1 MTLTVVQLLQVY
13 ITLADPLFLGVLT
26 VLIILMI
33 RFYVLIPEKLI
44 FIENPV
50 FSLNSEIMWFELQ
63 RETTTTTSL
72 LRAYVTH

>member
-1 MTLTVVQLLQVY
+1 MALTVVQLLQVY
-13 ITLADPLFLGVLT
+13 ITLANPLFLGVLT

-63 RETTTTTSL
+63 RETTTTSL